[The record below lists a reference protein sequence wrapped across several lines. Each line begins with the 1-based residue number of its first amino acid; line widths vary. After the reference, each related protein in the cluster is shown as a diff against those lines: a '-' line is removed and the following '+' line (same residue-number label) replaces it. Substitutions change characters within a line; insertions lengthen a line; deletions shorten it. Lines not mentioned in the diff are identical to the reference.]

1 MIDVTKADCQVSEMN
16 DVENSRND
24 DCHMPRSGREVEG
37 AVVRKYKTLDQIYF
51 RL

>member
-24 DCHMPRSGREVEG
+24 DCHMLRSGRKVQG
-37 AVVRKYKTLDQIYF
+37 AVARKYKNLGQIYS